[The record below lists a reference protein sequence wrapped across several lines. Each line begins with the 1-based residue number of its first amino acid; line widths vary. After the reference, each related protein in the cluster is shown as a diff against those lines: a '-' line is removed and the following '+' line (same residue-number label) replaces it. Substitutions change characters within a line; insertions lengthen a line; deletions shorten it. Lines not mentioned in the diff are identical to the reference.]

1 MYILNETYL
10 QQFSVNKKFDFKE
23 TDTKPQRFFFILCH
37 VLIWIIRRQDAI
49 FIENIEDKTIQ
60 KMLKVCAGQKM

>member
-23 TDTKPQRFFFILCH
+23 TDTKPQRFF
-37 VLIWIIRRQDAI
+37 
-49 FIENIEDKTIQ
+49 
-60 KMLKVCAGQKM
+60 

>member
-37 VLIWIIRRQDAI
+37 VLI
-49 FIENIEDKTIQ
+49 
-60 KMLKVCAGQKM
+60 